1 MVLLGGKLTV
11 MLNLAH
17 LNERLNK
24 MDKQSGP
31 INASILI
38 IAIISVFYVLVVG
51 KAFLVPLAVAV
62 MVWYIINALSRVY
75 AKCLPK
81 IQQPNILTTSLS
93 LFTIGLFTCFAVDM
107 VRDNISAVSAAAP
120 IYKTNFDVL
129 VHKMV
134 VQFKLEEVPNVRE
147 ILSSIEIAPLIST
160 LAGTF
165 TSAIGNVFL
174 VLIYVLFLLFEQGTF
189 KRKIVALFPNEERR
203 HSILS
208 ILTHT
213 QADIQT
219 YIWIKTITSTATGI
233 ISFIV
238 LKLVGV
244 DFAGF
249 WAFTIFLLNFIPTVG
264 SIIATFFPALLALI
278 QFGGFFEFFMVLV
291 GVGSVQVVVGNFIE
305 PKLMGNTLNLSPL
318 VVMLS
323 LTLWGSIW
331 GIAGMFLSVP
341 ITVILLIVFAHFQ
354 NTRSLAVFL
363 SGDGN
368 LKFVED
374 NHTPIPVEPTEQ
386 ENTTDSESTNSK

>member
-1 MVLLGGKLTV
+1 
-11 MLNLAH
+11 
-17 LNERLNK
+17 
-24 MDKQSGP
+24 MDKQSRS
-31 INASILI
+31 IHAAILI
-38 IAIISVFYVLVVG
+38 IATIAVFYVLVVG

-75 AKCLPK
+75 AKHLPK
-81 IQQPNILTTSLS
+81 VVKPNILTTGLS
-93 LFTIGLFTCFAVDM
+93 LFTIGLFTYFAVDM

-120 IYKTNFDVL
+120 TYKANFDVL
-129 VHKMV
+129 VQKMV
-134 VQFKLEEVPNVRE
+134 VQFKLEEVPNIRE
-147 ILSSIEIAPLIST
+147 MLSGIEIAPMISK

-165 TSAIGNVFL
+165 TNAIGNIFL
-174 VLIYVLFLLFEQGTF
+174 VLIYVLFLLLEQGTF
-189 KRKIVALFPNEERR
+189 KRKIVSLFPNKERR

-278 QFGGFFEFFMVLV
+278 QFGGFFEFILVLV
-291 GVGSVQVVVGNFIE
+291 GVGIVQVIVGNFVE
-305 PKLMGNTLNLSPL
+305 PKMMGNTLNLIPL

-341 ITVILLIVFAHFQ
+341 ITVILLIVFAHFH
-354 NTRSLAVFL
+354 NTRYLAILL

-368 LKFVED
+368 IKFVED
-374 NHTPIPVEPTEQ
+374 NLTPVATQEIEELLDETVEQAKQVKNAVTKQ
-386 ENTTDSESTNSK
+386 SKPKKKKT